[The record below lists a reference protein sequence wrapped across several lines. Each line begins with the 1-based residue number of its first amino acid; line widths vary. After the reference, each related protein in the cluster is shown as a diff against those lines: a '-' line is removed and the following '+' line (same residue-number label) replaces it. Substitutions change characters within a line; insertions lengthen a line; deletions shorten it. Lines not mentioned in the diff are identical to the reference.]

1 MGVEFIYF
9 DVQGRGTQFRLCMKI
24 AGLDF
29 TDTYIPCADWQSK
42 KAEFENIGL
51 GQLPIMKVDGKIF
64 CQSDAMYE
72 WAAKKA
78 NLIPEDPEKALA
90 MRMVVGMLHNV
101 ECFFQLIVVSILS
114 HAEFGRNHHR
124 ESAPHFKI

>member
-29 TDTYIPCADWQSK
+29 TDTIIPCADWQSK
-42 KAEFENIGL
+42 KAEIENIGL
-51 GQLPIMKVDGKIF
+51 GQLPILKVDGKIF

-90 MRMVVGMLHNV
+90 MRMVVGMYF
-101 ECFFQLIVVSILS
+101 FFQI
-114 HAEFGRNHHR
+114 
-124 ESAPHFKI
+124 FKRV

>member
-29 TDTYIPCADWQSK
+29 TDTIIPCADWQSK
-42 KAEFENIGL
+42 KAEIENIGL
-51 GQLPIMKVDGKIF
+51 GQLPILKVDGKIF

-90 MRMVVGMLHNV
+90 MRMVVGM
-101 ECFFQLIVVSILS
+101 FFFSN
-114 HAEFGRNHHR
+114 F
-124 ESAPHFKI
+124 

>member
-29 TDTYIPCADWQSK
+29 IDTYVPCADWQNK
-42 KAEFENIGL
+42 KTEFEQNGL
-51 GQLPIMKVDGKIF
+51 GQLPILKVDGKTF
-64 CQSDAMYE
+64 VQSDAMYE

-90 MRMVVGMLHNV
+90 MRMVVETLK
-101 ECFFQLIVVSILS
+101 ECGQKHSMVPLELLRQ
-114 HAEFGRNHHR
+114 AEDNFSVL
-124 ESAPHFKI
+124 EAWEELL